1 MTTQNAKLLAT
12 GHGKSGNYQKLE
24 TRGKKADGSIDILS
38 V

>member
-12 GHGKSGNYQKLE
+12 GSDKSGNYKNLE
-24 TRGKKADGSIDILS
+24 TRSKKRDGSIYILS

>member
-12 GHGKSGNYQKLE
+12 GSDKSGNYKNLE
-24 TRGKKADGSIDILS
+24 TRSKKEEGSFDILS

>member
-12 GHGKSGNYQKLE
+12 GLDKAGNYKNLE
-24 TRGKKADGSIDILS
+24 TRSKKADGSIDILS